1 MTERSYRQ
9 YCGVARALDLVGER
23 WALLVVRELVLGPK
37 RFTDLQNGLPGIG
50 TNILAARLRQLER
63 GGVVR
68 RRTLPPP
75 AASAVY
81 ELTGY
86 GRELEEIVLALGRW
100 GAKTLGMREPGEAL
114 RGEWLAVALRAF
126 FRPEQAH
133 GVHETYELRLGP
145 DAFHAVVDD
154 GSLNVGSGPASEPDL
169 VLEADVD
176 TMLALL
182 GGALTPTEAVAT
194 GAVRARGD
202 LELLE
207 RLPALFA
214 IREPTLS

>member
-1 MTERSYRQ
+1 MTDRTYHQ

-37 RFTDLQNGLPGIG
+37 RFTDLQRGLPGIG
-50 TNILAARLRQLER
+50 TNILATRLRQLER
-63 GGVVR
+63 GEVVR

-81 ELTGY
+81 ELTEY
-86 GRELEEIVLALGRW
+86 GRELEAIVLALGRW
-100 GAKTLGMREPGEAL
+100 GAKTMGTRGGDQAL

-126 FRPEQAH
+126 FRPERAQ
-133 GVHETYELRLGP
+133 GVHETYELRFGP
-145 DAFHAVVDD
+145 DVFHAVVDD
-154 GSLNVGSGPASEPDL
+154 GSLEVRSGPASEPGL
-169 VLEADVD
+169 VLEAGVD

-182 GGALTPTEAVAT
+182 GGALAPADAVAA
-194 GAVRARGD
+194 GAVRAEGD

-214 IREPTLS
+214 FREPALS